1 MVNYYLLFNLF
12 NVSVFQGYIT
22 PSLTTFSNLN
32 PGYRVYK
39 IDGYYPGSSYW
50 VLDHRTVIM
59 NLTATNMYNRT
70 IFVDEYDARDAYQME
85 NLFPADWNNLIERL
99 LNDIDGP
106 LMGLVY
112 QYYTKS
118 NANETQ
124 CNHDCRRGLLCDFIT
139 GRSED
144 PHACDRIPA

>member
-1 MVNYYLLFNLF
+1 MFFLK
-12 NVSVFQGYIT
+12 GYIT

-39 IDGYYPGSSYW
+39 IDGNYPNSSYW

-59 NLTATNMYNRT
+59 NLTATNLYNRT
-70 IFVDEYDARDAYQME
+70 IFLDEYDARDAYQMD
-85 NLFPADWNNLIERL
+85 NLFPNDWHNLIERL
-99 LNDIDGP
+99 KHDIDGP

-118 NANETQ
+118 YATGAQ
-124 CNHDCRRGLLCDFIT
+124 CDHNCRRGLLCSFISS
-139 GRSED
+139 RSED
-144 PHACDRIPA
+144 PHACDSIPK